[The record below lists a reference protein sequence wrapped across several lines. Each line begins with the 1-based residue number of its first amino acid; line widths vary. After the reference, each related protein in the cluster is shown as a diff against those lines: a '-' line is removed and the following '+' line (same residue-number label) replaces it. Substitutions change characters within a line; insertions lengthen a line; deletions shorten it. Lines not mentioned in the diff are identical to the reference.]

1 MVNCSAIGWTNRS
14 DTPSQEGLSFHKI
27 PSSKKPLLRQKWLH
41 NIRRKPPLPKDSSF
55 YICSVHFDETCFKR
69 NLQVSNFII
78 SSQIKY
84 IFMYYLCYI
93 GVYKIIFLGLISHLF
108 ELFTNLSS
116 RLFNSNRNM
125 KTIFKQKK

>member
-1 MVNCSAIGWTNRS
+1 MVNCSAIGCTDRP

-41 NIRRKPPLPKDSSF
+41 NIRRKPPLPKDSRF
-55 YICSVHFDETCFKR
+55 YICSVHSDETYFNH

-84 IFMYYLCYI
+84 FFLYYLCYI
-93 GVYKIIFLGLISHLF
+93 GV
-108 ELFTNLSS
+108 
-116 RLFNSNRNM
+116 
-125 KTIFKQKK
+125 